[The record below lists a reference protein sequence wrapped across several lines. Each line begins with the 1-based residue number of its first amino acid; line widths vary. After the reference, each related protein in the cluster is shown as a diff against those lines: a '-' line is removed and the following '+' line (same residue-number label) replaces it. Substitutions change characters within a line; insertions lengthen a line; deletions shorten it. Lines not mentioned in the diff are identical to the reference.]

1 MPLNFSS
8 IKLLFLALFSLAW
21 NSRFN
26 KRILR
31 SHPNVWIFIEKLKK
45 EEVVS
50 QQLIL
55 KSSNGNQK
63 KKSKAVLAFELRLK
77 ILSTRFD
84 NNEIDRKRYLEGLSL
99 FVANKK

>member
-1 MPLNFSS
+1 MNRSV
-8 IKLLFLALFSLAW
+8 IDVLLGW

-31 SHPNVWIFIEKLKK
+31 SHPNIWTFIETLKK

-50 QQLIL
+50 RQLMI
-55 KSSNGNQK
+55 KFSCGEQK
-63 KKSKAVLAFELRLK
+63 KKTKAVLALESRLK
-77 ILSTRFD
+77 ALGTRFEND
-84 NNEIDRKRYLEGLSL
+84 EIDRKQYLEGLSM

>member
-1 MPLNFSS
+1 V
-8 IKLLFLALFSLAW
+8 LLGW

-31 SHPNVWIFIEKLKK
+31 SHPNVWSFIESLKK

-50 QQLIL
+50 RQLML
-55 KSSNGNQK
+55 KFNSGDQK
-63 KKSKAVLAFELRLK
+63 KKAKAILDIEVRLK
-77 ILSTRFD
+77 TLSIRFE
-84 NNEIDRKRYLEGLSL
+84 NNEIDRKQYLEGLSL